1 MEQQPTILELATYAE
16 TAKWNKL
23 GVKLELNS
31 VALAGCRDCTR
42 MYQLRIEE
50 KARGATRRSLLYALR
65 AIRQTDV
72 ADFYEDYLKTT
83 VSFIITDI
91 GLY

>member
-1 MEQQPTILELATYAE
+1 MKNSSIYTLATYAE

-31 VALAGCRDCTR
+31 VALAECHDCTR

-50 KARGATRRSLLYALR
+50 KAKGATRRSLLYELLDR
-65 AIRQTDV
+65 
-72 ADFYEDYLKTT
+72 LM
-83 VSFIITDI
+83 
-91 GLY
+91 